1 MNFFALLRTFRASSL
16 LRGVCGDFGDFGVLV
31 GRGGCVTFSGE
42 LPGTFGK
49 IKEALGDFIALDEF
63 GVLGVFV
70 VDFLFLGDL
79 VAEVAFL
86 VDLEPR
92 PDGVLGDFCGF
103 FALDKD
109 SDDFRRLDVVSRDV
123 GRGFLPGEEPELKA
137 VFAMETDEPEGVA
150 NDSRLA

>member
-1 MNFFALLRTFRASSL
+1 MGS
-16 LRGVCGDFGDFGVLV
+16 
-31 GRGGCVTFSGE
+31 GGCVNFSGE
-42 LPGTFGK
+42 LPDTFGK
-49 IKEALGDFIALDEF
+49 IKGALGGFRVLGDF

-86 VDLEPR
+86 VDFEPR
-92 PDGVLGDFCGF
+92 PDGVLEDFRGF

-109 SDDFRRLDVVSRDV
+109 RDDFRRLDEVSREV
-123 GRGFLPGEEPELKA
+123 GRAFLPGEEPELEA